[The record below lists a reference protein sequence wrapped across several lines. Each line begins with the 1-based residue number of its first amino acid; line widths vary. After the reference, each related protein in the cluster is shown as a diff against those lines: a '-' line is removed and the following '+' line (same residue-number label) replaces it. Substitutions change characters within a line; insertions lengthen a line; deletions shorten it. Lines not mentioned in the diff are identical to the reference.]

1 MKGEGE
7 MMIQLSVVE
16 VLMLMN
22 VETILMHVSSIE
34 QANRIEPDP

>member
-1 MKGEGE
+1 MKGEEE

-16 VLMLMN
+16 VLMPMN